1 MSEDRGSTDKGWVG
15 HERRDVSFRPLVY
28 AGIGLVI
35 VLVLT
40 VFGMERLFDY
50 LAARAARRSE
60 PASPLAPAGRQL
72 PPEPRLQTE
81 PIQDLAALRARE
93 EATLGSYGWVDRQA
107 GIVRIPITRAM
118 ELLAER
124 AARDKAQT
132 KLPADPERPLPT
144 GEAQGEG
151 E

>member
-60 PASPLAPAGRQL
+60 PASPLAAAGRQP

-118 ELLAER
+118 ELLVER
-124 AARDKAQT
+124 AART
-132 KLPADPERPLPT
+132 TPAEEPRPTFPLPT
-144 GEAQGEG
+144 GEGEAEG